1 MRFTKMMICRL
12 HLQKIDFNLLTFHL
26 MKIKRSLLGDANDVT
41 VLEEKEQQIR
51 KKKKRKIFSIL
62 DI

>member
-12 HLQKIDFNLLTFHL
+12 HLQKNDFNLLTFHL